1 MTTGMICFIFLIIF
15 IGLMVGLIINISQP
29 TSEQLRTKKLI
40 SEGYKF
46 FEYKELFYN
55 PYINTNI
62 ISEHSGYFRDEN
74 DLHAFVEV
82 GGTKLKWFREYK
94 TGEK

>member
-1 MTTGMICFIFLIIF
+1 MTEILFY
-15 IGLMVGLIINISQP
+15 GLGIGLIIISLIAGLVTAYTP
-29 TSEQLRTKKLI
+29 TSEQIRVKKLI

-55 PYINTNI
+55 RYINTNV
-62 ISEHSGYFRDEN
+62 ISEHSGYFKDEN
-74 DLHAFVEV
+74 DLRAYVEV

-94 TGEK
+94 IGDK

>member
-1 MTTGMICFIFLIIF
+1 MTQTLFLGF
-15 IGLMVGLIINISQP
+15 CLGLIIILVVIGLIVASKP
-29 TSEQLRTKKLI
+29 TSEQLRIKKLI

-62 ISEHSGYFRDEN
+62 ISEHSGYFKDEN
-74 DLHAFVEV
+74 DLRSYVEV

-94 TGEK
+94 TGD

>member
-1 MTTGMICFIFLIIF
+1 MIETLFYGFLIISF
-15 IGLMVGLIINISQP
+15 IALMIILIVNGYKP
-29 TSEQLRTKKLI
+29 TLEQLKIKKLI

-62 ISEHSGYFRDEN
+62 ISEHSGYFKDEN
-74 DLHAFVEV
+74 DLRSFVEV
-82 GGTKLKWFREYK
+82 GGTELKWFREYK
-94 TGEK
+94 SE

>member
-1 MTTGMICFIFLIIF
+1 MNLFYGVCLSFIILLVIIGF
-15 IGLMVGLIINISQP
+15 ITAYTP
-29 TSEQLRTKKLI
+29 TSEQLKIKKLI

-62 ISEHSGYFRDEN
+62 ISEHSGYFKDEN
-74 DLHAFVEV
+74 DLRAYVEV

>member
-1 MTTGMICFIFLIIF
+1 MNLFYGTCI
-15 IGLMVGLIINISQP
+15 GLIILLVIIGFITAYTP
-29 TSEQLRTKKLI
+29 TPEQLRIKKLI

-55 PYINTNI
+55 QYINTNV
-62 ISEHSGYFRDEN
+62 ISQHSGYFKDEN
-74 DLHAFVEV
+74 DLRAYVEV

>member
-1 MTTGMICFIFLIIF
+1 MNLFYGVRLSFIILLVIIGF
-15 IGLMVGLIINISQP
+15 VTASTP
-29 TSEQLRTKKLI
+29 TYEQVRVKKLI

-55 PYINTNI
+55 RCINTNV

-74 DLHAFVEV
+74 DLRAYVEV

>member
-1 MTTGMICFIFLIIF
+1 MIEILFCGFLIVVF
-15 IGLMVGLIINISQP
+15 ITLMIILIVSIYKP
-29 TSEQLRTKKLI
+29 TSEQLRIKKLI

-55 PYINTNI
+55 RYINTNV
-62 ISEHSGYFRDEN
+62 ISEHSGYFKDEN
-74 DLHAFVEV
+74 DLRAYVEV

-94 TGEK
+94 SK